1 MVMSSYKQIISDAL
15 KEVVSEELYYEVAH
29 DMHEVALCHRL
40 AVHLEKSEK
49 FDGYLID
56 CDYNRS
62 GINVKRSER
71 NVKKHPREKVKNC
84 GFRPDIIV
92 HKRGSD
98 DDNLIMIE
106 AKKASATRPQK
117 KEAKK
122 RLRRH
127 AKAYNYCYA
136 FYVEFPKKCVQE
148 DSVRKIEFHDK

>member
-1 MVMSSYKQIISDAL
+1 MVMSIYKQIISDAL
-15 KEVVSEELYYEVAH
+15 EKVVSECCYKEVH

-40 AVHLEKSEK
+40 AVHLENSGE
-49 FDGYLID
+49 FGGYLID

-62 GINVKRSER
+62 GINVKR
-71 NVKKHPREKVKNC
+71 HPREKVKNC

-117 KEAKK
+117 RKAKK
-122 RLRRH
+122 RLKRH
-127 AKAYNYCYA
+127 AKEYKYCYA

-148 DSVRKIEFHDK
+148 DSVREIEFRDK

>member
-15 KEVVSEELYYEVAH
+15 EEVVSEKLYYKVAYN
-29 DMHEVALCHRL
+29 MHEVALCHRL
-40 AVHLEKSEK
+40 AVHLENSGK

-62 GINVKRSER
+62 KGDP
-71 NVKKHPREKVKNC
+71 KKYPIDK

-136 FYVEFPKKCVQE
+136 FYVEFPRECVQN
-148 DSVRKIEFHDK
+148 DSVIEIEFRD

>member
-1 MVMSSYKQIISDAL
+1 MVMSIYKQIILDAL
-15 KEVVSEELYYEVAH
+15 EKVVSECYYKKVH

-40 AVHLEKSEK
+40 AVNLEKSGK

-62 GINVKRSER
+62 ETTVKRY
-71 NVKKHPREKVKNC
+71 PREKVKNC

-98 DDNLIMIE
+98 NNLIMIE
-106 AKKASATRPQK
+106 AKKASASRSQK

-122 RLRRH
+122 RLKRH
-127 AKAYNYCYA
+127 AKAYKYCYA
-136 FYVEFPKKCVQE
+136 FYVEFPKKCVQK
-148 DSVRKIEFHDK
+148 DSVREIEFRDK